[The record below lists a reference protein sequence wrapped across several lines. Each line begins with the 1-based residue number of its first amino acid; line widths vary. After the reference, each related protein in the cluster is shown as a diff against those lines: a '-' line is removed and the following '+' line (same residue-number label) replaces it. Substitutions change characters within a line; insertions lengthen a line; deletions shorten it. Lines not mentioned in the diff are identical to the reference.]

1 MIPVCSAFHP
11 MMRWLMLVL
20 VLVVATPAHAG
31 VLDEPIGPL
40 RRGMTDMRVKRAA
53 GPPRAASEPQRGEAT
68 GMWEKSWD
76 YPGVRLWFEAK
87 RARGTP
93 WVLRAIDVRAGSDW
107 KTRRG
112 ISIGSTRAQV
122 ARAYRRD
129 TNKAEST
136 ADQIVAGS
144 SHGGVTFTMVDDRV
158 TEIFVGAAF

>member
-1 MIPVCSAFHP
+1 
-11 MMRWLMLVL
+11 MMRWLVL
-20 VLVVATPAHAG
+20 VLAFVIATPAHAG
-31 VLDEPIGPL
+31 VLDESIGPV
-40 RRGMTDMRVKRAA
+40 RRGMTEARVKRAA
-53 GPPRAASEPQRGEAT
+53 GTPTATSEPQRAEAT

-76 YPGVRLWFEAK
+76 YPGVQLWFEAT

-93 WVLRAIDVRAGSDW
+93 WVLRAIHVQAGSGW

-122 ARAYRRD
+122 AKAYRRD

-136 ADQIVAGS
+136 ADQIVTGS
-144 SHGGVTFTMVDDRV
+144 SYGGVTFTLADDRV